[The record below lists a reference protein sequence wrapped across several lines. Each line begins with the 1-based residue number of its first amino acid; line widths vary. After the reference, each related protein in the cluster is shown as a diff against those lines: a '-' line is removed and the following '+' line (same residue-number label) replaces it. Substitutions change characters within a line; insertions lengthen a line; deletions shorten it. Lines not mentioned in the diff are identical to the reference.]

1 MIASH
6 NSPSSL
12 SACSPST
19 STHTPVST
27 SIFCFHRRFRFH
39 MLVIFHFHFFIPA
52 VSGQALVAVSTV
64 RIRYV
69 FSLSVHLLFCW
80 YFLLL
85 LLFQEYAALASF
97 YLATGSTLDWELDG
111 QTSICSWSGITCADS
126 GTYRVTRM

>member
-1 MIASH
+1 
-6 NSPSSL
+6 
-12 SACSPST
+12 
-19 STHTPVST
+19 
-27 SIFCFHRRFRFH
+27 

-52 VSGQALVAVSTV
+52 VSGQALVVVSTV

-80 YFLLL
+80 YFHLLLL